1 MTAAA
6 LLIALIAAPL
16 ASASTIRG
24 QPPSLPTP
32 TAEEHAP
39 VDTLLDGPLRRGAEL
54 VEAGQYAAAIALYD
68 SLQQAFPWHPGPYA
82 TAAMAYQYWMIDL
95 RLNDYEPELL
105 RCAEQAIGTGTAL
118 MRTCSD
124 PWLRVYVGGAYGF
137 RALYRFR
144 QHQWLKA
151 WQDGRDSIHRLTEA
165 LVLDGRMY
173 DCYAGLGSYHYWRTA
188 RSRFLSW
195 LVFWMDDERQL
206 GLQELQLAADHARYG
221 NRDALHG
228 LVLACFDAGDY
239 GRAQVLNDQAMALA
253 DPPPT
258 AAVYMRIR
266 LAAQAGQWHVAEAA
280 CRQLLARLPPRSVGY
295 QVECRYWLATA
306 LEALGRMGEA
316 RSVAAAAVA
325 QARDRHAD
333 EEIEGALEGYDEVYG
348 WLVERAARLGLP
360 TALPQG

>member
-1 MTAAA
+1 MARANATGH
-6 LLIALIAAPL
+6 P
-16 ASASTIRG
+16 SA
-24 QPPSLPTP
+24 SLPTP
-32 TAEEHAP
+32 AAGERAP
-39 VDTLLDGPLRRGAEL
+39 ADTLLDAPLLRGAEL
-54 VEAGQYAAAIALYD
+54 VEAGQYATAIALYD

-95 RLNDYEPELL
+95 RLNDYEPQLL
-105 RCAEQAIGTGTAL
+105 RCSEQAIATGTTL

-151 WQDGRDSIHRLTEA
+151 WQDGCDSIGRLTEA
-165 LVLDGRMY
+165 LALDPGLY

-195 LVFWMDDERQL
+195 LVFWMADERQL

-239 GRAQVLNDQAMALA
+239 ERARGLNDQAMALA
-253 DPPPT
+253 YPPPT

-266 LAAQAGQWHVAEAA
+266 LAAQAGEWRAAEAA
-280 CRQLLARLPPRSVGY
+280 CYQLLDRLPPRSVGY

-306 LEALGRMGEA
+306 LEAQGRAAEA
-316 RSVAAAAVA
+316 RSVAAAAVT
-325 QARDRHAD
+325 QARARHAD
-333 EEIEGALEGYDEVYG
+333 EEIGGALEGYDVVFG
-348 WLVERAARLGLP
+348 WLVERATHLGVRMDMP
-360 TALPQG
+360 GP